1 MDSVSM
7 TPSTPT
13 RSSFSSLD
21 ENRRKRPLFTENES
35 IFSDSVSNES
45 YSPQSHVYNASTF
58 EESPHT
64 PLMNPKKNVRLSTTL
79 RHGLFS
85 RMDITNEK
93 KPPGLLS
100 SLLDCKIKDRDQQ
113 SENITPLD
121 KQQKSFS
128 GPFSTGLL
136 SKREK
141 QMLWEVNSTNPKSE
155 QPHTPCK
162 RTSHMSSGYPESPT
176 SPSSLL
182 LRRKCPGPDFLQCLK
197 PENSSSEDLEDSVD
211 MLSLPTFSCGSD
223 DFLNTYNTPNKS
235 QAIFL
240 HTPPTTGWKEDED
253 EDDSSSLSWTPTS
266 PNFFSTT
273 SHEEFNDA
281 NRCTEMLYGRFS
293 QVKLLSES
301 DFSYVYK
308 VSKMADL
315 QKDFSIV
322 KIVKRKGNS
331 SKETMRQIQE
341 ANILRQ
347 VRDCPRIVNM
357 DDFWEYND
365 QLFLQ
370 LEYCENGDLGTF
382 LTELGLMQVL
392 DAFRVWKILL
402 QLSQGLY
409 YLHKL
414 GVVHLDVKPSNVLIT
429 REGNLKISD
438 FGLSSSLPVSSLTD
452 LEGDRMYIA
461 PEVLMMHAYD
471 KPADIFSL
479 GLSMIEAATNVVLP
493 DNGVE
498 WQRLRSAD
506 FSDLPKLTQFLT
518 PEEQTLPSKMAC
530 AESLEKMLNRM
541 IAPNPEDRITAE
553 QLLSTDE
560 IGYVHAESKLPAI
573 IFENQSSWLGTP
585 H

>member
-21 ENRRKRPLFTENES
+21 DHARKRRLFSGNES
-35 IFSDSVSNES
+35 IISDSMSNES
-45 YSPQSHVYNASTF
+45 YSPQSQINNASAF
-58 EESPHT
+58 EDSPHT

-79 RHGLFS
+79 RRGLFS
-85 RMDITNEK
+85 RMDVDEK
-93 KPPGLLS
+93 KPPGLLP
-100 SLLDCKIKDRDQQ
+100 SLLDCKRKDSDQRQ
-113 SENITPLD
+113 ENITPLD
-121 KQQKSFS
+121 KNHTNFS
-128 GPFSTGLL
+128 GALSTGLL

-141 QMLWEVNSTNPKSE
+141 QMLWEINSTNPKSE

-162 RTSHMSSGYPESPT
+162 RISHMSSGYPESPT

-197 PENSSSEDLEDSVD
+197 SEKSASEDLEDSMD
-211 MLSLPTFSCGSD
+211 MLPLPTFSCSPD
-223 DFLNTYNTPNKS
+223 EYMSTYNTPTKS
-235 QAIFL
+235 QSIFL
-240 HTPPTTGWKEDED
+240 HTPPTTSWKEDED
-253 EDDSSSLSWTPTS
+253 EDEDESSSLSWTPTS
-266 PNFFSTT
+266 PNLFSTM
-273 SHEEFNDA
+273 SHDEFNDVD
-281 NRCTEMLYGRFS
+281 RCTEMLYGRFC
-293 QVKLLSES
+293 QVKLLRES

-308 VSKMADL
+308 VSKMAE
-315 QKDFSIV
+315 DFSIV

-331 SKETMRQIQE
+331 TKETMRQIQE
-341 ANILRQ
+341 ANILNQ
-347 VRDCPRIVNM
+347 VRDSPRIVNM
-357 DDFWEYND
+357 VDFWEHKD

-392 DAFRVWKILL
+392 DSFRVWKILL
-402 QLSQGLY
+402 QLGQGLF
-409 YLHKL
+409 YLHRL

-438 FGLSSSLPVSSLTD
+438 FGLSSSLPVSSLSD

-493 DNGVE
+493 DNGLE

-518 PEEQTLPSKMAC
+518 PQEQMLLSKTAC
-530 AESLEKMLNRM
+530 AESLEKMLYRM
-541 IAPNPEDRITAE
+541 IAPDPEDRITAE

-560 IGYVHAESKLPAI
+560 IGYVHEQSKLPAI
-573 IFENQSSWLGTP
+573 IFEDRSSWLETTL
-585 H
+585 

>member
-7 TPSTPT
+7 PPSTPT
-13 RSSFSSLD
+13 RSSSSSLD
-21 ENRRKRPLFTENES
+21 DDTRKRRLFSGNENT
-35 IFSDSVSNES
+35 FSDSMSNEFC
-45 YSPQSHVYNASTF
+45 SPQSQAYNAFTY
-58 EESPHT
+58 EDSPHT

-85 RMDITNEK
+85 RMDVSER
-93 KPPGLLS
+93 KPPGLLP
-100 SLLDCKIKDRDQQ
+100 SLLDCKRKDVDQHQ
-113 SENITPLD
+113 ENITPLD
-121 KQQKSFS
+121 KNHTNFS
-128 GPFSTGLL
+128 GAFSTGLL

-162 RTSHMSSGYPESPT
+162 RITNMSNNYPESPT

-197 PENSSSEDLEDSVD
+197 TEKSTSDDLEDSMD
-211 MLSLPTFSCGSD
+211 MLPLSTFSCGSED
-223 DFLNTYNTPNKS
+223 YMGAYNTPSKS
-235 QAIFL
+235 QSIFL
-240 HTPPTTGWKEDED
+240 HTPPMTSWKDEDED
-253 EDDSSSLSWTPTS
+253 EDESSSLSWTPTS
-266 PNFFSTT
+266 PNFFSTM
-273 SHEEFNDA
+273 SHDEFNDVD
-281 NRCTEMLYGRFS
+281 RCTEMLYSRFC
-293 QVKLLSES
+293 QVKLLRES

-308 VSKMADL
+308 VSKMAEDP
-315 QKDFSIV
+315 SIV

-331 SKETMRQIQE
+331 TKETMRQIQE
-341 ANILRQ
+341 ANILNQ
-347 VRDCPRIVNM
+347 VRDSSRIVNM
-357 DDFWEYND
+357 VDFWEHKD

-392 DAFRVWKILL
+392 DSFRVWKILL
-402 QLSQGLY
+402 QLGQGLF
-409 YLHKL
+409 YLHRL
-414 GVVHLDVKPSNVLIT
+414 GVVHLDIKPSNVLIT

-438 FGLSSSLPVSSLTD
+438 FGLSSTLPVPSISD

-493 DNGVE
+493 DNGLE

-518 PEEQTLPSKMAC
+518 PQEQMLRSKIAS
-530 AESLEKMLNRM
+530 AESLEKMLYRM
-541 IAPNPEDRITAE
+541 ITPNPEDRITAE

-560 IGYVHAESKLPAI
+560 IGYVHEQLKLPAI
-573 IFENQSSWLGTP
+573 IFEDHPSWLETTF
-585 H
+585 